1 MTSLFSNTL
10 IDEMNSDN
18 PKLIIAVE
26 ILYKSDPV
34 RVHTST
40 GDVVIGG
47 QTYTGVG
54 ALGGIDPVKQSA
66 NNGPATLNL
75 SLTGLDPTL
84 VAATLN
90 ERTAGSKVKIM
101 VCSLD
106 DDYKVNSA
114 SIIFAGRVS
123 TQRFAYGQEMSIE
136 VEIVDRL
143 ADWQRKGSRRFDQE
157 SHTNEQPGDD
167 YFRFIAQMSEK
178 PLYWGSSQDA
188 PPFNY
193 G

>member
-1 MTSLFSNTL
+1 MTSLFSNTI
-10 IDEMNSDN
+10 IDEMDRDN
-18 PKLIIAVE
+18 PRLIIAVE
-26 ILYKSDPV
+26 ILYKSAPV
-34 RVHTST
+34 RAHTAT
-40 GDVVIGG
+40 GDIVIDG

-66 NNGPATLNL
+66 NNGPASLNL

-84 VAATLN
+84 VAETLN

-101 VCSLD
+101 ICSLD
-106 DDYKVNSA
+106 DDFKVTSA

-136 VEIVDRL
+136 VEVVDRL

-157 SHTNEQPGDD
+157 SHTNEYPGDD
-167 YFRFIAQMSEK
+167 FCRFIAQMSEK
-178 PLYWGSSQDA
+178 PISWGSAKDA
-188 PPFNY
+188 PPFKYN
-193 G
+193 

>member
-1 MTSLFSNTL
+1 MTALFSNTL

-26 ILYKSDPV
+26 ILYKSAPV
-34 RVHTST
+34 RAHTST
-40 GDVVIGG
+40 GDIVIDG
-47 QTYTGVG
+47 QTYIGVG
-54 ALGGIDPVKQSA
+54 ALGGIDPIKQSA
-66 NNGPATLNL
+66 SNGPATLNL

-101 VCSLD
+101 ICSLD
-106 DDYKVNSA
+106 DDFRVTSS

-136 VEIVDRL
+136 VEVVDRL

-157 SHTNEQPGDD
+157 SHTNEQHGDD

-178 PLYWGSSQDA
+178 AIYWGSSKDA
-188 PPFNY
+188 PGFRY
-193 G
+193 D